1 MTDGIIQK
9 LKEVMIKTIPKKV
22 SIAQK
27 SLFNTWD
34 QFLARF
40 CKVGG
45 VIEATPL
52 CSPNLISQPSIS
64 FFIEPSGES
73 TLVGTFDRI
82 EATQYVNGGCFFPAT
97 SLPEMNIQEFTSSVG
112 SVMYDKGLIGH
123 VTVDLVTFPNPQDP
137 DGHPLFWAVDISAH
151 ITDNASACLFFDI
164 LMEGELD
171 PMTGEYEIE
180 STDNT
185 FDEPDK
191 RGGGENDFA
200 AVRKEPRNFM
210 FCNYLHHPGLASI

>member
-1 MTDGIIQK
+1 
-9 LKEVMIKTIPKKV
+9 
-22 SIAQK
+22 
-27 SLFNTWD
+27 
-34 QFLARF
+34 
-40 CKVGG
+40 
-45 VIEATPL
+45 
-52 CSPNLISQPSIS
+52 
-64 FFIEPSGES
+64 
-73 TLVGTFDRI
+73 
-82 EATQYVNGGCFFPAT
+82 
-97 SLPEMNIQEFTSSVG
+97 MNIQEFTSSVG
-112 SVMYDKGLIGH
+112 KVMYDKGLIGH